1 MLDVRRR
8 EFITLLGGAAVAWP
22 IKAGAQHQKVP
33 VIGYLN
39 SRSRDGDA
47 PFLAAFRQGLK
58 EAGYVEAQNVA
69 IEYRWADFQ
78 YDRLPTL
85 ADDLVMRQVAVIFA
99 SAIQAALPAKAATA
113 TIPIIFA
120 IGSDPVEFGLV
131 ASFNRPAGNVTGVSW
146 LGGPTLAAK
155 RLELLHELIPTATDI
170 AVLVNPTNQA
180 AEAETGELK
189 QAARLLRLQL
199 NVLNASTDRDID
211 SAFTTLLKQRA
222 SALLVTSD
230 VFLLDR
236 RDQLVALS
244 GRHAVPAIYQSRE
257 FPDVGGLMS
266 YGTSYADA
274 YRLGGIYTG
283 RVLKGEKPAD
293 LPVQES
299 TKVELV
305 INLKTAKAL
314 GLTVPPSLLATADE
328 VIE

>member
-1 MLDVRRR
+1 MRRR
-8 EFITLLGGAAVAWP
+8 EFITLLGGAVAAWP
-22 IKAGAQHQKVP
+22 IKAGGQQQKVP

-39 SRSRDGDA
+39 SRSRDADA

-78 YDRLPTL
+78 YGRLPTL

-120 IGSDPVEFGLV
+120 IGSDPVKFGLV
-131 ASFNRPAGNVTGVSW
+131 AAFNRPAGNITGVSW

-155 RLELLHELIPTATDI
+155 RLELLHELIPTATVI

-180 AEAETGELK
+180 AEAETRELK
-189 QAARLLRLQL
+189 QAAQLLRLQL
-199 NVLNASTDRDID
+199 DVLNASTDRDID

-222 SALLVTSD
+222 SALLVASD

-244 GRHAVPAIYQSRE
+244 RRHAVPAIYQSRE

-283 RVLKGEKPAD
+283 RILKGERPAE
-293 LPVQES
+293 LPVQQS
-299 TKVELV
+299 TKVELI
-305 INLKTAKAL
+305 INMKTAKAL
-314 GLTVPPSLLATADE
+314 GLTVPPTLLAHADE